1 MHKII
6 ALLLVVGSLFGCAA
20 PATQQAMIINKSDV
34 NITESQKSKLKG
46 SVEVINVSGGKE
58 TNPLWTSQVDSKT
71 FKGALEDSLTMV
83 GYRAQDKNPKFK
95 IDAHLLELD
104 QPLFGLTF
112 SVKSNVN
119 YTVNYGEKSQVIPV
133 RAVGEAT
140 PSDAF
145 MAIER
150 LKIANERAISE
161 NIKAFILKF
170 SETFGN

>member
-1 MHKII
+1 MYKLI
-6 ALLLVVGSLFGCAA
+6 ALLITVGSLFGCAT

-34 NITESQKSKLKG
+34 NITENQKTKLKG
-46 SVEVINVSGGKE
+46 SIEVVSVTGGKE

-71 FKGALEDSLTMV
+71 FKGALEDSLTIV
-83 GYRAQDKNPKFK
+83 GYRSQDKNPKFK
-95 IDAHLLELD
+95 IDANLLELD

-119 YTVNYGEKSQVIPV
+119 YTISYENKSQIIPIS
-133 RAVGEAT
+133 ATGQAT

-145 MAIER
+145 IAIER

-170 SETFGN
+170 TEIFGN